1 MKLKLYLG
9 ILAMLLVCT
18 IPISALAEETA
29 PAMISLEL
37 GKDTLA
43 LGEPVYLKATITNF
57 SDKDLVINRTFMFG
71 IEDLPNFAL
80 YLITPDGDTWPYHGR
95 GLFPYFGPDS
105 KLYFLLPPE
114 EQITGELF
122 LWWQLIVP
130 PEYRYAY
137 ENLPHGNYKLYAT
150 YRIPGPKEFQEVVVY
165 SDTAEFVF
173 LPLEEE
179 HLQTLRDID
188 SLKLYDGT
196 RVASPILERIKN
208 SNTPYNEAAW
218 AQLISWIKEPE
229 SYIFEKA
236 SFDATY
242 PNTQFSSYLMLNQI
256 SLARKKG
263 LISQMDSILPLWK
276 EETPSPLYLISSGL
290 EEDVKTLSEKERR
303 ELNE

>member
-1 MKLKLYLG
+1 MRNIRAVV
-9 ILAMLLVCT
+9 ILAFLILTTVSASEPT
-18 IPISALAEETA
+18 PPTSIHLELSKNNLALA
-29 PAMISLEL
+29 
-37 GKDTLA
+37 
-43 LGEPVYLKATITNF
+43 EPVYLKATITNL
-57 SDKDLVINRTFMFG
+57 SDNDLVINKTFMFG
-71 IEDLPNFAL
+71 IEDLPNFL
-80 YLITPDGDTWPYHGR
+80 LFLITPNEDIWRYHGR

-137 ENLPHGNYKLYAT
+137 ENLPHGNYRLYAT
-150 YRIPGPKEFQEVVVY
+150 YRIPGPKEFQEVVIY

-173 LPLEEE
+173 LPPEEK

-188 SLKLYDGT
+188 SLRLYDGT

-208 SNTPYNEAAW
+208 SNTPYSEAAW

-229 SYIFEKA
+229 LYILEKA
-236 SFDATY
+236 SFDVIY
-242 PNTQFSSYLMLNQI
+242 PETQFASYLMLNQI

-263 LISQMDSILPLWK
+263 LIPQIDSILPLWK
-276 EETPSPLYLISSGL
+276 EETPSPLYLIGSGL
-290 EEDVKTLSEKERR
+290 EEGVKTLTEKERR
-303 ELNE
+303 EQ